1 MNYSEYVNSLVAPL
15 YEGDGV
21 LPKCPP
27 GYRYDPKLKMCVPKS
42 PKDSVGR
49 SQKSGD
55 RDLKPGQSA
64 NYNIWGNTG
73 YDGSGYAWEEPP
85 TSNDKASGA
94 YD

>member
-1 MNYSEYVNSLVAPL
+1 MNYSEYVNSLVSPL

-27 GYRYDPKLKMCVPKS
+27 GYRYDPKLKMCVPKG
-42 PKDSVGR
+42 PKDSVGK
-49 SQKSGD
+49 SQKTGD
-55 RDLKPGQSA
+55 RDLKPGQNA